1 MVGSESEHAGIGKY
15 GSDMV
20 RSVSCAQVP
29 RIQMVIGPDNGAA
42 NYGMCGRAYRPNFLF
57 TTMRGR
63 TSVMSGRSA
72 GGVLLSIE
80 ERKRAVTG
88 NPMTDEEKQVFYQQM
103 ADKYDGEAHPFFCG
117 ARILNDRVLKFSEI
131 RDWLAMAIEVSVLKP
146 IEETRFG
153 NVRF

>member
-1 MVGSESEHAGIGKY
+1 
-15 GSDMV
+15 
-20 RSVSCAQVP
+20 
-29 RIQMVIGPDNGAA
+29 
-42 NYGMCGRAYRPNFLF
+42 
-57 TTMRGR
+57 
-63 TSVMSGRSA
+63 MSGRSA

-88 NPMTDEEKQVFYQQM
+88 NPMTDEEKQAFFQQM
-103 ADKYDGEAHPFFCG
+103 MDKYDGEAHPFFCG